1 MTPEETRF
9 LQLCMKRDSGKLML
23 LLRWLESE
31 DVCLLLPSFQDM
43 FADF

>member
-9 LQLCMKRDSGKLML
+9 LQLCMQRKSIRLSIYYALSQ
-23 LLRWLESE
+23 SE
-31 DVCLLLPSFQDM
+31 GVCSLLPSFQDM